1 MVEAADVR
9 RIILNLPEVSAG
21 PESDRLSFAVAGK
34 PIAWTFL
41 ERLQPKAPRQ
51 PRLDILVVR
60 CAIERKE
67 MLIEAAPDTYFDDDH
82 YRGYPAVLVRLAAI
96 AEADLE
102 ALLRQA
108 WSIQAPARL
117 RKSIE
122 AAKERPE

>member
-1 MVEAADVR
+1 MVDAATVR
-9 RIILNLPEVSAG
+9 RLALSLPEVSAD
-21 PESDRLSFAVAGK
+21 PDPDRLNFAVAGK

-82 YRGYPAVLVRLAAI
+82 YRGYPAVLVRLPAI
-96 AEADLE
+96 AQADLE

-108 WSIQAPARL
+108 WSIQAQARL
-117 RKSIE
+117 RRSIE
-122 AAKERPE
+122 AGKERPE